1 MSKQLNCEC
10 GTNCGEME
18 KGRFIKGGMILCP
31 KCAEQFRLLKML
43 QDSKKFRK
51 NSGLD
56 DVFKSVFGEGNSPF
70 NFK

>member
-31 KCAEQFRLLKML
+31 KCAEQFRLLKIL
-43 QDSKKFRK
+43 QDSK
-51 NSGLD
+51 
-56 DVFKSVFGEGNSPF
+56 
-70 NFK
+70 